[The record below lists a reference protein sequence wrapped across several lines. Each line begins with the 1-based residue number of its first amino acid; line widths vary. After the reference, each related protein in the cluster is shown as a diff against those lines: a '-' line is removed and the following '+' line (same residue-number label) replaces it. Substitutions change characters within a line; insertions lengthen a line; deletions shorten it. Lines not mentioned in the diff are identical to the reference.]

1 VLDGIMCFGALAMML
16 LYAPPLA
23 VLTMVGVVLY
33 ALIRWVSYTPFR
45 EAHAERLVLGA
56 RESTHFLETMRAIQ
70 PLKLFG
76 REAERAVR
84 WKNLRVDVQNRDIET
99 TKMGIGFG
107 LANTA
112 IFGLLGIGTF
122 YWGAQMVMGG
132 INAPAPFTVGMLFA
146 FTSYQGQFTSR
157 IAGLIDFFVQW
168 RMLSLH
174 TERLGDIVLTPPER
188 DGVAKAEGVADQES
202 RSDALLA
209 RIMPPSDLAH
219 LQPSV
224 ELRDVSFRY
233 GAGER
238 WVLRGVNLRIDAGES
253 VAIVG
258 ASGGGKSTLL
268 KILLGLLEPTEG
280 EVLYGGVPIKSL
292 GLANVRKRFGTV
304 MQDDVLLSGSL
315 MDNICFFDL
324 QPNTV
329 RAQACCEL
337 AQIHEEI
344 VRMPM
349 GYHTLVGDLGSG
361 LSGGQKQRVLLARAL
376 YKAPKVL
383 ALDEAT
389 SHLDLANERS
399 VTAALARMNL
409 TRIIV
414 AHRPETIAGAK
425 RVVAIT
431 DGQAREVVREVAR
444 EPGRGSGHAAPQA
457 TP

>member
-1 VLDGIMCFGALAMML
+1 
-16 LYAPPLA
+16 
-23 VLTMVGVVLY
+23 
-33 ALIRWVSYTPFR
+33 
-45 EAHAERLVLGA
+45 
-56 RESTHFLETMRAIQ
+56 
-70 PLKLFG
+70 
-76 REAERAVR
+76 
-84 WKNLRVDVQNRDIET
+84 
-99 TKMGIGFG
+99 
-107 LANTA
+107 
-112 IFGLLGIGTF
+112 
-122 YWGAQMVMGG
+122 
-132 INAPAPFTVGMLFA
+132 
-146 FTSYQGQFTSR
+146 
-157 IAGLIDFFVQW
+157 
-168 RMLSLH
+168 
-174 TERLGDIVLTPPER
+174 
-188 DGVAKAEGVADQES
+188 
-202 RSDALLA
+202 
-209 RIMPPSDLAH
+209 LAH

-324 QPNTV
+324 QPNAV